1 MKLPKIDPDDLLL
14 FGSLALAAI
23 GAALIT
29 VTSTD
34 DFAAA
39 LGVALLVFGIP
50 SVLITFMASGET
62 K

>member
-1 MKLPKIDPDDLLL
+1 MTLPDTDDLLL

-29 VTSTD
+29 ATTTGDVL
-34 DFAAA
+34 AA
-39 LGVALLVFGIP
+39 LGVALLLFGIP
-50 SVLITFMASGET
+50 SALITFMASGET

>member
-1 MKLPKIDPDDLLL
+1 MKLPDTDDLLV

-29 VTSTD
+29 GTTTGDVL
-34 DFAAA
+34 AA
-39 LGVALLVFGIP
+39 LGVALVLFGIP
-50 SVLITFMASGET
+50 SALITFMASGET

>member
-1 MKLPKIDPDDLLL
+1 MTLPDTDDLLL

-29 VTSTD
+29 GTFTGDVL
-34 DFAAA
+34 AAI
-39 LGVALLVFGIP
+39 GVALLLFGIP
-50 SVLITFMASGET
+50 SALITFMASGET